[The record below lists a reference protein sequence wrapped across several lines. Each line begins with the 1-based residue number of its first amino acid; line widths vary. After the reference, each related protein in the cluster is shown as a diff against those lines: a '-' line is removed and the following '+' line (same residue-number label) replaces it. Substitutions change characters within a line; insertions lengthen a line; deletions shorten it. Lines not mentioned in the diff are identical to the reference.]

1 MAHGDDNMNEL
12 LSQSHDVDQRMAV
25 LMIVCSVSFFGL
37 LNISLSKAIT
47 PPKSATHDPWRW
59 RNLCVSWIHAILCG
73 CWDLVCFI
81 VYPEMLDDLVAHI
94 NYFTY
99 MLVAFS
105 TGYFL
110 YDAFDMYINNR
121 LLHDWGVTVHHFI
134 VVIFFLHN
142 ILMKYA
148 IGFSCVA
155 LLAEVNGIF
164 LHARKLM
171 QIFQFGFDHKL
182 YVINKYTNLMTFV
195 ACRMFPIGRIFYGVA
210 YECQALTPPVVR
222 TFLCL
227 LTIMAV
233 INMVLLWR
241 ICKSDV
247 LSTSRRKI
255 G

>member
-1 MAHGDDNMNEL
+1 
-12 LSQSHDVDQRMAV
+12 
-25 LMIVCSVSFFGL
+25 MISIIYVHVFLFQIFFQ
-37 LNISLSKAIT
+37 
-47 PPKSATHDPWRW
+47 
-59 RNLCVSWIHAILCG
+59 
-73 CWDLVCFI
+73 
-81 VYPEMLDDLVAHI
+81 
-94 NYFTY
+94 
-99 MLVAFS
+99 
-105 TGYFL
+105 
-110 YDAFDMYINNR
+110 
-121 LLHDWGVTVHHFI
+121 

-171 QIFQFGFDHKL
+171 QIFQFGFNHKL
-182 YVINKYTNLMTFV
+182 YVINKYMNLMTFV
-195 ACRMFPIGRIFYGVA
+195 TCRMFPIGRIFYGVS

-255 G
+255 GWKNRMIYILWHDYEMERVDVDAIVNLIYLLPWLQKIQCNVNIYYIYLEYYHLR